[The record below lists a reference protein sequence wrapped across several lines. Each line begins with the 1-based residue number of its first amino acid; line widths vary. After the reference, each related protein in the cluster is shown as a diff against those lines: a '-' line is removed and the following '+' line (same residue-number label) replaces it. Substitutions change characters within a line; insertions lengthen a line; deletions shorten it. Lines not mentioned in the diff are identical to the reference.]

1 MFRKKLFTVIA
12 LTAVVSAILAIAIPA
27 DAKNN
32 NISASESETVSLD
45 TTEEITEKTAEL
57 SGDSS
62 DGNSFYKEDT
72 LPAAGVAAALKDG
85 TEFTEYSEHAQTVL
99 EAGNDEEAE
108 AEELPVLVEDI
119 IMPDLYPEEVQAE
132 EISSEDSLNP
142 VGMPSSDIAAK
153 EGAEKLAVLNSHAAC
168 IAGDYVH
175 LRKEASPY
183 SEPIGVFYKNAAA
196 TIIGEEGDWYL
207 IQSGSITGYV
217 LKTNCVIGEEAKEI
231 ISEATTTTGVVD
243 SENLALRMAPDM
255 SSATIEILP
264 KEEILNVVQK
274 FGDWA
279 YVETA
284 DGENGF
290 VFAPYLTIESQTLTA
305 LSNGELDEQEK
316 EQIRKE
322 QEEKAL
328 QSVVYSASNG
338 LPSHFV
344 GQNEGNE
351 KGRELIEFAVQFVG
365 NPYVRGGSSLTDGA
379 DCSGFVMAVYDH
391 FGITLTHSTEID
403 QTEGIAVESI
413 ETAEPGDIICYQ
425 GHVALY
431 MGDGLIVHAAGAA
444 TGIRIAPACYTDII
458 TIRRIFVE
466 D

>member
-1 MFRKKLFTVIA
+1 
-12 LTAVVSAILAIAIPA
+12 
-27 DAKNN
+27 
-32 NISASESETVSLD
+32 
-45 TTEEITEKTAEL
+45 
-57 SGDSS
+57 
-62 DGNSFYKEDT
+62 
-72 LPAAGVAAALKDG
+72 
-85 TEFTEYSEHAQTVL
+85 
-99 EAGNDEEAE
+99 
-108 AEELPVLVEDI
+108 
-119 IMPDLYPEEVQAE
+119 
-132 EISSEDSLNP
+132 
-142 VGMPSSDIAAK
+142 
-153 EGAEKLAVLNSHAAC
+153 
-168 IAGDYVH
+168 
-175 LRKEASPY
+175 
-183 SEPIGVFYKNAAA
+183 
-196 TIIGEEGDWYL
+196 
-207 IQSGSITGYV
+207 
-217 LKTNCVIGEEAKEI
+217 
-231 ISEATTTTGVVD
+231 
-243 SENLALRMAPDM
+243 MAPDM

-264 KEEILNVVQK
+264 KAEILNVVQK

>member
-1 MFRKKLFTVIA
+1 M
-12 LTAVVSAILAIAIPA
+12 
-27 DAKNN
+27 
-32 NISASESETVSLD
+32 
-45 TTEEITEKTAEL
+45 
-57 SGDSS
+57 
-62 DGNSFYKEDT
+62 
-72 LPAAGVAAALKDG
+72 
-85 TEFTEYSEHAQTVL
+85 
-99 EAGNDEEAE
+99 
-108 AEELPVLVEDI
+108 PVLVEDI

-153 EGAEKLAVLNSHAAC
+153 EDAEKLAVLNSHAAC

-217 LKTNCVIGEEAKEI
+217 LKTNCAIGEEAKEI

>member
-1 MFRKKLFTVIA
+1 M
-12 LTAVVSAILAIAIPA
+12 
-27 DAKNN
+27 
-32 NISASESETVSLD
+32 
-45 TTEEITEKTAEL
+45 
-57 SGDSS
+57 
-62 DGNSFYKEDT
+62 
-72 LPAAGVAAALKDG
+72 
-85 TEFTEYSEHAQTVL
+85 
-99 EAGNDEEAE
+99 
-108 AEELPVLVEDI
+108 PVLVEDI

-217 LKTNCVIGEEAKEI
+217 LKTNCAIGEEAKEI

-338 LPSHFV
+338 LPSHSV
-344 GQNEGNE
+344 GTKET
-351 KGRELIEFAVQFVG
+351 RRAV
-365 NPYVRGGSSLTDGA
+365 N
-379 DCSGFVMAVYDH
+379 
-391 FGITLTHSTEID
+391 
-403 QTEGIAVESI
+403 
-413 ETAEPGDIICYQ
+413 
-425 GHVALY
+425 
-431 MGDGLIVHAAGAA
+431 
-444 TGIRIAPACYTDII
+444 
-458 TIRRIFVE
+458 
-466 D
+466 